1 MARHYDFA
9 NILFSGPCNQ
19 RCLYC
24 IGRQLDP
31 ALNHP
36 NLDEFPPRGMGS
48 LISLIHKHQIKQ
60 ITFTG
65 TNTDPQ
71 LYQYEEELL
80 NWLRA
85 RTPDMQIS
93 LHTNGQLA
101 LEKVDV
107 FNRYDRGTISMPSF
121 NPDTFQR
128 MTGVRHMPDLA
139 EIVRAARIPLKVSC
153 VLTDQNV
160 GESET
165 FLACCR
171 EIGIQRVVFR
181 ECYGYPVP
189 WEPLSTLIPT
199 GSYRNNPVYDYAGM
213 EVTYWRFEQT
223 STTCLNLF
231 SDGSIGSEYL
241 LARHAIFS
249 PTPHSL

>member
-1 MARHYDFA
+1 MIRCYDFA

-19 RCLYC
+19 RCPFC
-24 IGRQLDP
+24 IGQQLAP

-36 NLDEFPPRGMGS
+36 NLDEFPPHGTDS
-48 LISLIHKHQIKQ
+48 LISLIRKHGIKQ

-65 TNTDPQ
+65 IDTDPQ
-71 LYQYEEELL
+71 LYWYEEELL

-85 RTPDMQIS
+85 ELPGMQIS

-101 LEKVDV
+101 MEKVEV
-107 FNRYDRGTISMPSF
+107 FNQYDRATISMPSF
-121 NPDTFQR
+121 NRGTFYR

-139 EIVRAARIPLKVSC
+139 EIMRAARIPLKMSC
-153 VLTDQNV
+153 VLTEQNV

-171 EIGIQRVVFR
+171 EIGVQRVVFR
-181 ECYGYPVP
+181 ECYGHPVP
-189 WEPLSTLIPT
+189 WEPPSTLIQT
-199 GSYRNNPVYDYAGM
+199 GSYRNNLVYDYAGM

-223 STTCLNLF
+223 SATCLNLF
-231 SDGSIGSEYL
+231 SDGSISSEYL
-241 LARHAIFS
+241 LSRHAASFQVN
-249 PTPHSL
+249 L